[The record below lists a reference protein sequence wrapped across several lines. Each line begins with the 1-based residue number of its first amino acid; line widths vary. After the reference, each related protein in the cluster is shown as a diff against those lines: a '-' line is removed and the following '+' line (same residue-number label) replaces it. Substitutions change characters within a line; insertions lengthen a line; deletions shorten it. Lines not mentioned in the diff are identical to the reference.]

1 VNLQMMHT
9 GQSCSNR
16 LKHALRTE
24 DDQRMG
30 RDVEMMMMMMIM
42 TMMMMMIRVRSQGQ
56 DCPITIGLG

>member
-30 RDVEMMMMMMIM
+30 RDVEMMMMIM